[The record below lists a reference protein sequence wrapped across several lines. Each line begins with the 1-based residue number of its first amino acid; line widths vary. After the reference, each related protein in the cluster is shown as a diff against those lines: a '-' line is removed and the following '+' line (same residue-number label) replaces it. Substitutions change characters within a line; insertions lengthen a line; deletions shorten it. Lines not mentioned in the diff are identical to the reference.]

1 MTKENIRNVSMK
13 PVFAEQDVDSTHL
26 LIRID
31 GDKTYSN
38 PGDKEKL
45 ISKYPFYY
53 HFPIKMPILH
63 EDPYYHG
70 GTELIEE
77 DRIEALTL
85 HQNYSFTMCLNSKK
99 SFIVRDRNQEGYSIN
114 PEGIETLTLSRS
126 LPGLK
131 SDYADIYVR
140 HFEFY
145 GEQLLALEKYNKD
158 RKIKWEEEMGKME
171 CTLKDGIK
179 TTWGE
184 ITKDR
189 IDLEIPNGIA
199 CERFRLLRI
208 KQIGVS
214 ELETALRECGLLI
227 AES

>member
-85 HQNYSFTMCLNSKK
+85 HQNYSFTMC
-99 SFIVRDRNQEGYSIN
+99 
-114 PEGIETLTLSRS
+114 
-126 LPGLK
+126 
-131 SDYADIYVR
+131 
-140 HFEFY
+140 
-145 GEQLLALEKYNKD
+145 
-158 RKIKWEEEMGKME
+158 
-171 CTLKDGIK
+171 
-179 TTWGE
+179 
-184 ITKDR
+184 
-189 IDLEIPNGIA
+189 
-199 CERFRLLRI
+199 
-208 KQIGVS
+208 
-214 ELETALRECGLLI
+214 
-227 AES
+227 